1 MFPSLGLL
9 QPAAACD
16 LRLRGSSSKQVLWP
30 PPSTPSFRT
39 CFWNPELPVVVSNT
53 PVCKTPTHTQPRSP
67 GTLPNRLLG
76 SPLKL
81 WLLLERR
88 PGFGGKSGTQ
98 LPQAAVL
105 QAGQGRVEAHAWPQ
119 PRLLPKTTQLRVGA
133 VLEGAGARLD
143 PTMLNL

>member
-1 MFPSLGLL
+1 MFPCLGLFE
-9 QPAAACD
+9 PAAACD
-16 LRLRGSSSKQVLWP
+16 LRLRGSSSKQVFWP

-67 GTLPNRLLG
+67 GTLPNRRLLG

-81 WLLLERR
+81 WLLLERQ

-105 QAGQGRVEAHAWPQ
+105 QAGQGRVEAHACLSLALC
-119 PRLLPKTTQLRVGA
+119 PRPPGSGWEPCWRVLGPD
-133 VLEGAGARLD
+133 LI
-143 PTMLNL
+143 PPS